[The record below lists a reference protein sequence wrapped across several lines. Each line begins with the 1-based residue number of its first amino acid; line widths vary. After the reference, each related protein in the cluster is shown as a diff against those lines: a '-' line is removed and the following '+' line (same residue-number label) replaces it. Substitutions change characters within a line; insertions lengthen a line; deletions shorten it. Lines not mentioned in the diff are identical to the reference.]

1 MHFTIPK
8 SQRSFKAFKSS
19 FKSHVTSKLQSLSKC
34 SSENSSSESDKNK
47 MSVET
52 ISSSSKK
59 SSKREKFISFFCHSR
74 PKQNSVTTCSSKST
88 KKNIVSKLP
97 LDSQNQSCSQSQ
109 SKNQRAS
116 FVGPLNSI
124 KEETVSMLPLN
135 SQNQSC
141 SQSQSKNQRAS
152 YAGPLN
158 SIKED
163 AVPMRTLDP
172 RKQSCSQSQSKNQ
185 HASFVGPLNS
195 IKEDTVPMRTLD
207 PRKQSCSQSQSKNQR
222 ASYAGPLNFIKENI
236 VSMLPMSS
244 QNLSQK
250 ENQNLG
256 KSKHS
261 KSYVSH
267 PTSPQDVLS
276 GASTAVNNNAS
287 SSDSACNKK
296 QKSSKRAKIKAF
308 FDWGRDYTKVYINP
322 CPSIVSAP
330 LKANKRK
337 QSANTAVKSSH
348 SSAVMTSQPANKP
361 RKQQKLKKKSYIVGG
376 LTSLASTTVVQNAV
390 NSTSEIMAKCY
401 KHLKKLVMCLRKKFT
416 KSKPVVRK
424 HHHHQ
429 KKSAKKLC
437 RHGLPR
443 HHAKNRKVPV
453 KPEHSVS
460 PQ

>member
-109 SKNQRAS
+109 SKNQR
-116 FVGPLNSI
+116 
-124 KEETVSMLPLN
+124 
-135 SQNQSC
+135 
-141 SQSQSKNQRAS
+141 
-152 YAGPLN
+152 
-158 SIKED
+158 
-163 AVPMRTLDP
+163 
-172 RKQSCSQSQSKNQ
+172 
-185 HASFVGPLNS
+185 ASFVGPLNS

>member
-1 MHFTIPK
+1 
-8 SQRSFKAFKSS
+8 
-19 FKSHVTSKLQSLSKC
+19 
-34 SSENSSSESDKNK
+34 
-47 MSVET
+47 
-52 ISSSSKK
+52 
-59 SSKREKFISFFCHSR
+59 
-74 PKQNSVTTCSSKST
+74 
-88 KKNIVSKLP
+88 
-97 LDSQNQSCSQSQ
+97 
-109 SKNQRAS
+109 
-116 FVGPLNSI
+116 
-124 KEETVSMLPLN
+124 
-135 SQNQSC
+135 
-141 SQSQSKNQRAS
+141 
-152 YAGPLN
+152 
-158 SIKED
+158 
-163 AVPMRTLDP
+163 MRTLDP
-172 RKQSCSQSQSKNQ
+172 QKQSCSRSQSNNQ
-185 HASFVGPLNS
+185 SSFSTGPWNFT
-195 IKEDTVPMRTLD
+195 KEDIAFMLSLD
-207 PRKQSCSQSQSKNQR
+207 PQNQSCSQSQSKNQR

-308 FDWGRDYTKVYINP
+308 FDWDRDYTKVYINP

-429 KKSAKKLC
+429 EKSAKKLC

>member
-8 SQRSFKAFKSS
+8 SQRSFKSFKSS

-124 KEETVSMLPLN
+124 KE
-135 SQNQSC
+135 
-141 SQSQSKNQRAS
+141 
-152 YAGPLN
+152 
-158 SIKED
+158 D
-163 AVPMRTLDP
+163 A
-172 RKQSCSQSQSKNQ
+172 
-185 HASFVGPLNS
+185 
-195 IKEDTVPMRTLD
+195 VPMRTLD

-296 QKSSKRAKIKAF
+296 QKSSKRAKSKAF
-308 FDWGRDYTKVYINP
+308 FDWDRDYTKVYIDP

-401 KHLKKLVMCLRKKFT
+401 KHLKKLVMGLRKKFT

-429 KKSAKKLC
+429 KKPAKKLC

>member
-1 MHFTIPK
+1 
-8 SQRSFKAFKSS
+8 
-19 FKSHVTSKLQSLSKC
+19 
-34 SSENSSSESDKNK
+34 
-47 MSVET
+47 
-52 ISSSSKK
+52 
-59 SSKREKFISFFCHSR
+59 
-74 PKQNSVTTCSSKST
+74 
-88 KKNIVSKLP
+88 
-97 LDSQNQSCSQSQ
+97 
-109 SKNQRAS
+109 
-116 FVGPLNSI
+116 
-124 KEETVSMLPLN
+124 
-135 SQNQSC
+135 
-141 SQSQSKNQRAS
+141 
-152 YAGPLN
+152 
-158 SIKED
+158 
-163 AVPMRTLDP
+163 MRTLDP
-172 RKQSCSQSQSKNQ
+172 RKQSCKQSQSKSQ
-185 HASFVGPLNS
+185 STSSKRPLNF
-195 IKEDTVPMRTLD
+195 IKEDAAPMRTLD
-207 PRKQSCSQSQSKNQR
+207 PQKQSCSRSQSNNQSSFSTGPWNFTKEDIAFMLSLDPQNQSCSQSQSKNQR

-236 VSMLPMSS
+236 VSMLSMSS

-256 KSKHS
+256 KSKQS

-308 FDWGRDYTKVYINP
+308 FDWDRDYTKVYINP

-401 KHLKKLVMCLRKKFT
+401 KHLKKLVMGLRKKFT

-424 HHHHQ
+424 KHHHQ

-437 RHGLPR
+437 SHGLPTR
-443 HHAKNRKVPV
+443 VVNNRRVHV
-453 KPEHSVS
+453 RPEHSVS